1 MVPAISKKDK
11 KMISYEDAPDIKEKV
26 DGIISAAGLTH
37 IKNEFLICI
46 RSRGSGAR
54 RVLARCHALPRIM
67 QKALNT
73 GARYVIEV
81 ISEKFDRLSE
91 EQQMKTL
98 IHELMHIPKSFGGG
112 FIHHNIVNSQTVNK
126 IWKEIQ

>member
-1 MVPAISKKDK
+1 
-11 KMISYEDAPDIKEKV
+11 MIKYEEAPDIKKKIDSLVLASEMKHLNAER
-26 DGIISAAGLTH
+26 I
-37 IKNEFLICI
+37 FCI
-46 RSRGSGAR
+46 RSYGSKSRG
-54 RVLARCHALPRIM
+54 VVARCHALPKIM

>member
-1 MVPAISKKDK
+1 
-11 KMISYEDAPDIKEKV
+11 MISYEDAPDIKEKV
-26 DGIISAAGLTH
+26 DGIISTAGLTH

-46 RSRGSGAR
+46 RSRGSMAR
-54 RVLARCHALPRIM
+54 RVIARCHALPRIM

-81 ISEKFDRLSE
+81 ISEKFDSLSE
-91 EQQMKTL
+91 EQQTKTL

-112 FIHHNIVNSQTVNK
+112 FVHHNIVNSQKVNK
-126 IWKEIQ
+126 IWKEIRRTRVARK